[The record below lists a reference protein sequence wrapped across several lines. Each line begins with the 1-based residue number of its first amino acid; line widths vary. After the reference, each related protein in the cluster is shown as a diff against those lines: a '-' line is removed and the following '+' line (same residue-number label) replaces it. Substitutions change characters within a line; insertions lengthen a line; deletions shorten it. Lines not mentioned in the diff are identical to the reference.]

1 MSTYLL
7 LTGATQRGN
16 ILDTEHSEIPAE
28 HKCAHIL
35 ALDGGNYAAQPNNRI
50 LWDAPNYT
58 TDNMVPDY
66 MVQSTKWNVENKDWL
81 TEDSKKCFTKRK
93 RKNEEFKL

>member
-1 MSTYLL
+1 
-7 LTGATQRGN
+7 
-16 ILDTEHSEIPAE
+16 
-28 HKCAHIL
+28 L

-81 TEDSKKCFTKRK
+81 TEDSKKMFYETEETKK
-93 RKNEEFKL
+93 